1 MEWGL
6 TSDIISLRLWTMKQH
21 CLQSGLESPHP
32 ASQAFADAVK
42 QKFGQ
47 HLINIRTA
55 ARVRSHSG
63 RFNKGGVALARLNG
77 VTTAGLIWFFFYEQS
92 MGTVVCFCPWER
104 IDCAA
109 ADDAFW
115 RFVVHDDGTHF
126 IDLSDLI
133 VSVVYRRVGN
143 SAWVYIPP
151 HMRM

>member
-92 MGTVVCFCPWER
+92 MGTVVCF
-104 IDCAA
+104 
-109 ADDAFW
+109 W